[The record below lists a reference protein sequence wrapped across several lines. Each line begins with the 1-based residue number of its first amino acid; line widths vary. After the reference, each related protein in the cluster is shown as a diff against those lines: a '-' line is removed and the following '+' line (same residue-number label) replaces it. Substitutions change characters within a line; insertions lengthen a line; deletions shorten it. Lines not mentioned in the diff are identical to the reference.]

1 MKKVI
6 IMRGLPGSGKSY
18 HAKELFQEAV
28 DSGKTAIICSA
39 DDYFMVNGVYTF
51 NSSELKNAHQTCRN
65 LFLKHIEEGLT
76 DLIIVDNTNTKTWE
90 YLEYLGIS
98 IKHPEYSLEIH
109 QMMTPF
115 DVCLS
120 RQTHNVPTES
130 LKKMQ
135 DRFEKVPESYQK
147 SLKEF

>member
-28 DSGKTAIICSA
+28 GSGNTAVICSA
-39 DDYFMVNGVYTF
+39 DDYFMVKGSYTF
-51 NSSELKNAHQTCRN
+51 NPSELKNAHQTCRS

-90 YLEYLGIS
+90 YMEYLGVVLL
-98 IKHPEYSLEIH
+98 HPEYSLEIH
-109 QMMTPF
+109 QMNTPF
-115 DVCLS
+115 DVCQN
-120 RQTHNVPTES
+120 RQTHNVPVES
-130 LKKMQ
+130 LKKMR
-135 DRFEKVPESYQK
+135 DRFEEVPASYQK
-147 SLKEF
+147 YLKEF